1 MHLNLQRVTMMNN
14 CALDGPSIRLDQADV
29 RVDNTQLVAP
39 VSTRFEGG
47 QWHAILGPNGGGKST
62 LLKMLMGLMP
72 HHGFVNIDWPKGEK
86 GRIGYMPQMLPF
98 DRSVPISVLDYVLM
112 SVSTR
117 PLWFGRSL
125 SPDVKAVIQDMRLS
139 HMLNR
144 KIGALSGGER
154 QRLLFACALLQSPSL
169 LVLDE
174 PLSGLD
180 QAGQKEMLGLFSAFK
195 KRGGTIVMVEHN
207 WQVVID
213 YCDQAYWVEGELKAK
228 GSPTDVL
235 ECFSPVLKNWTDK
248 NYTVA

>member
-1 MHLNLQRVTMMNN
+1 MNKKLLNGPRIRFSQAGVT
-14 CALDGPSIRLDQADV
+14 
-29 RVDNTQLVAP
+29 VDNAQLVAP
-39 VSTRFEGG
+39 ISTQLERG

-62 LLKMLMGLMP
+62 LLKMLMGLIP
-72 HHGFVNIDWPKGEK
+72 HNGLVYIDWPKGGK
-86 GRIGYMPQMLPF
+86 GNIGYMPQMLPF
-98 DRSVPISVLDYVLM
+98 DRSVPISVLDYILI

-117 PLWFGRSL
+117 PLWFARSL
-125 SPDVKAVIQDMRLS
+125 SPDVKNVIEEMRLG

-154 QRLLFACALLQSPSL
+154 QRLLLASALLQSPSL

-180 QAGQKEMLGLFSAFK
+180 QAAQKEMLGLFSAFN

-213 YCDQAYWVEGELKAK
+213 YCHQAYWMEGELKAN
-228 GSPTDVL
+228 GSPAEVL
-235 ECFSPVLKNWTDK
+235 KNFSPVLQRWSDK
-248 NYTVA
+248 NCTVA

>member
-1 MHLNLQRVTMMNN
+1 MMNN
-14 CALDGPSIRLDQADV
+14 HALDGPCIRLDQAGV
-29 RVDNTQLVAP
+29 RVDSTQLVAP
-39 VSTRFEGG
+39 VSTQLESG

-72 HHGFVNIDWPKGEK
+72 HHGLVNIDWPQGEK
-86 GRIGYMPQMLPF
+86 GQIGYMPQMLPF

-112 SVSTR
+112 SVSTK
-117 PLWFGRSL
+117 PLWFARRL
-125 SPDVKAVIQDMRLS
+125 TPEVKVVMEKLRLS

-154 QRLLFACALLQSPSL
+154 QRLLLASALLQSPSL

-180 QAGQKEMLGLFSAFK
+180 QAGQKEILGLFSAFN
-195 KRGGTIVMVEHN
+195 KRGGTIVMVEHD

-213 YCDQAYWVEGELKAK
+213 YCHQAYWVEGELKAK
-228 GSPTDVL
+228 GAPAEVL
-235 ECFSPVLKNWTDK
+235 ECFSPVLRKWSDN
-248 NYTVA
+248 NRTVA